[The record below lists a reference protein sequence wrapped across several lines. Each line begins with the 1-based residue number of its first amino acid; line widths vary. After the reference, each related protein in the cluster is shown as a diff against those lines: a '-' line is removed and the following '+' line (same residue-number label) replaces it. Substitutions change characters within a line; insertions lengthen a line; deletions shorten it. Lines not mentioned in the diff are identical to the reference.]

1 MNCRSSI
8 SLKVTG
14 FPFLYDALGKKKK
27 VQVDLSGNTV
37 TDLVEAL
44 YREYGRS
51 EKEEKIY
58 PKV

>member
-1 MNCRSSI
+1 
-8 SLKVTG
+8 LKVTG

-37 TDLVEAL
+37 NDLIETL

>member
-1 MNCRSSI
+1 
-8 SLKVTG
+8 LKVTG
-14 FPFLYDALGKKKK
+14 FPFLFEALGKKKK
-27 VQVDLSGNTV
+27 ARVDLSGNTV
-37 TDLVEAL
+37 TDLIEVL